1 MARLHQNNFATN
13 LTSNQVA
20 GVTTTPLND
29 IPSIAA
35 PFYLAFDAT
44 NINGK
49 YEVVDVT
56 SKTATNVLHAA
67 TTYEHTTAEEVRMVV
82 PAVELD
88 GFVGAT
94 DTVTLTNKTLTTPT
108 INGATLTGT
117 QAYGDNA
124 PNITP
129 KARAYRSAAYTSG
142 TNFNKVPLEAE
153 SYDIGSDFDTTNNR
167 FVAPVTGYYQVTGRA
182 STTGTTRFLLLIY
195 KNGTAYSKGSDGSN
209 ATAFG
214 AVVSDI
220 IPLAATDYVEL
231 WAYTPTGMAFEVGES
246 STFMAVHL
254 ISV

>member
-167 FVAPVTGYYQVTGRA
+167 FVAPVTGYYQVSARA
-182 STTGTTRFLLLIY
+182 SVTGTTRLLLLIY
-195 KNGTAYSKGSDGSN
+195 KNGSAVARGGDNTGATSN
-209 ATAFG
+209 GTVF
-214 AVVSDI
+214 SDI
-220 IPLAATDYVEL
+220 LQLNATDYIEL
-231 WAYTPTGMAFEVGES
+231 WAYTPTGMAFEVGADNTYMS
-246 STFMAVHL
+246 VHL
-254 ISV
+254 LSV